1 MKMALVKLALATV
14 VGAVTLAACGSAN
27 DGYDPSVPTTLELVG
42 GNNQTGDAGTTL
54 AELLTIKT
62 TNLNGDPVSGVT
74 VEWFVLTGAGTL
86 SAASSVTDVNGLA
99 QVSWTLGDRVGG
111 QTAQAVAELSG
122 SPITFAATARAGDGG
137 GDGGGNP

>member
-42 GNNQTGDAGTTL
+42 GNNQFGDAGTTL
-54 AELLTIKT
+54 ADLLTIKT

-122 SPITFAATARAGDGG
+122 SPITFSATARAGDGD